1 MALLWKM
8 ICNLGDPMRLGHPVR
23 LLWVMTCAN
32 VTIESCLMMACDLTY
47 DVSPYDNQPL
57 RPPLSVFLSC
67 LLSFFLSF
75 FLFYTGG
82 YQNAFRCFSKENLE
96 IFLFCWYLKSMTW
109 CYKWFHS
116 YIVRESR
123 VANTLDGSDF
133 DILPINKKQIHSHGK
148 KNILSG
154 NLVVQIHSMCWTLT
168 SFPRTKKRL
177 IPANN
182 TNTWS
187 GNLVVQIH
195 SMCRTLRSSPQTKQT
210 MHMHHEFF
218 PCFLGYVSHLIITIG
233 QEHSLQWFPSPSSRN
248 AWPRNQFL

>member
-148 KNILSG
+148 KKHIIRQSCGTNTLDVLDFDIIPT
-154 NLVVQIHSMCWTLT
+154 NKKKAHSREQHKYMVRESRGANSLDV
-168 SFPRTKKRL
+168 SDFEI
-177 IPANN
+177 IPANK
-182 TNTWS
+182 TNNAYAPRIFSLFSRVRIPLDNYDWT
-187 GNLVVQIH
+187 
-195 SMCRTLRSSPQTKQT
+195 RT
-210 MHMHHEFF
+210 
-218 PCFLGYVSHLIITIG
+218 
-233 QEHSLQWFPSPSSRN
+233 
-248 AWPRNQFL
+248 